1 MEAFDRGWILL
12 GIPKLLN
19 DRQVSWANIIYYAG
33 AGGIE
38 GLWNSGCLLLAGAI
52 AWGQVYQERRR
63 KTWPL
68 LAHLPI
74 PRSRTIFA
82 KVLAGLLMYL
92 IVCLPLALLIIARLN
107 TPGMWPGPI
116 YAYMFFPLLTYF
128 LAGAMFYLATFL
140 SAFRLARWYATKWLP
155 LMAAIP
161 VYIVAESLEP
171 AFLLLGDQHGNRL
184 HVADRAGLGSF
195 EPGVCSLGH
204 SRTGADARILKGY
217 HETISEVVAADSRN
231 PVLRRP
237 VHPRFYSAPAVLE

>member
-1 MEAFDRGWILL
+1 MWPIIKKEVRENAAYLLGAFAIFLFFLDMEAFDRGWILL

-107 TPGMWPGPI
+107 TPGTWPGPI

-161 VYIVAESLEP
+161 VYIVAESLNRPFSFWEISTGT
-171 AFLLLGDQHGNRL
+171 AYMLLTVLVL
-184 HVADRAGLGSF
+184 APL
-195 EPGVCSLGH
+195 SLVVVPWAIREQA
-204 SRTGADARILKGY
+204 RTREY
-217 HETISEVVAADSRN
+217 
-231 PVLRRP
+231 
-237 VHPRFYSAPAVLE
+237 